1 MGHIMTQDVVMK
13 KHLSFD
19 DSQNCETKVGEQP
32 YIGMYKNNSTIAIT
46 ICYDSR
52 LYSFYQKDAI
62 FLDCLRKDLRRYAN
76 EEPSYPNCTTPWHQ
90 SFLGDTEIDSK
101 PKSIFCN
108 QTQKERLNNLD
119 IEFTKKAAAYQN
131 DNCPSMSEPNCIF
144 LHTYGIN

>member
-1 MGHIMTQDVVMK
+1 MTAKIVKLRSVSSLTLVCTKIIQRLQSQYVIVLTLLK
-13 KHLSFD
+13 IIFFLSKTHD
-19 DSQNCETKVGEQP
+19 
-32 YIGMYKNNSTIAIT
+32 
-46 ICYDSR
+46 
-52 LYSFYQKDAI
+52 

-101 PKSIFCN
+101 PKYIFCN
-108 QTQKERLNNLD
+108 QTQKEKLNNLD

-131 DNCPSMSEPNCIF
+131 DNCPSMSETNCIF